1 MKLDFDMSTDGCFR
15 FFFKSAGIS
24 PSDIYYFKEDG
35 PHDESVLGNFLLQ
48 SLNVFLFCVV
58 FYGFGT
64 YGMKLTMKFA
74 TNERDDI
81 LGSLFSAR

>member
-1 MKLDFDMSTDGCFR
+1 MDVSG
-15 FFFKSAGIS
+15 FFKSAGIS